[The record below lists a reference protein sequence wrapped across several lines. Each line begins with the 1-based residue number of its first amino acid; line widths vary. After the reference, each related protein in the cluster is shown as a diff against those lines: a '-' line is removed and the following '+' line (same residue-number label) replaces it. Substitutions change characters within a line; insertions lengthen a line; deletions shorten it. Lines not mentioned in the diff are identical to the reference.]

1 MPPAI
6 PRAVPEAAVS
16 EATAPAGAPA
26 PPWTIT
32 LDDVRSAA
40 ARIADAVPPTPFLHS
55 RTLSDVTG
63 AEIFVKFENLQFT
76 ASFKDRGALNRLLD
90 LTEEQRRAGVLA
102 VSAGNHAQGV
112 AYHAHR
118 LGIPAVIVMP
128 VNTPFVKVNNT
139 RTLGARVELA
149 GETLAESMP
158 RGQEIMARE
167 GLTFIHP
174 YDDPRIMAGQ
184 GTTALEMLAQEPSLE
199 ALVVPIGGGGLIGGM
214 TVAARALRPDIDI
227 LGVQTEYYPAMADAL
242 SGRSSPLGGLTVAEG
257 IAVKAPGP
265 TARHILATQ
274 GVDVAVVSEA
284 AIERAINLY
293 LNVEKTVAEGA
304 GAASLAAVLCQ
315 PERFRGRR
323 VGLVL
328 SGGNID
334 PRILASVIL
343 RGLTRQGRL
352 GTLSVEASDTPGQL
366 AAVAAI
372 IAAKDGN
379 VIELAHNRLLPTMS
393 AKCTDLSFTVETQG
407 RAHLEDIAQAIRDA
421 GYRVWQISEAPDLG

>member
-1 MPPAI
+1 MSDT
-6 PRAVPEAAVS
+6 AA
-16 EATAPAGAPA
+16 P

-32 LDDVRSAA
+32 EDDVRAA
-40 ARIADAVPPTPFLHS
+40 AGRIAAAVPPTPFLHS
-55 RTLSDVTG
+55 QTLSAVVG
-63 AEIFVKFENLQFT
+63 ADLFIKFENLQFT

-90 LTEEQRRAGVLA
+90 LTPEQRRAGVIA

-112 AYHAHR
+112 AHHAQR

-139 RTLGARVELA
+139 RALGARVELA

-158 RGQEIMARE
+158 TGHEIMARE
-167 GLTFIHP
+167 GLMFIHP
-174 YDDPRIMAGQ
+174 YDDPLIMAGQ
-184 GTTALEMLAQEPSLE
+184 GTAALEMLGQVPDLDTM
-199 ALVVPIGGGGLIGGM
+199 VVPIGGGGLIGGM
-214 TVAARALRPDIDI
+214 TVAARALRPDIEI
-227 LGVQTEYYPAMADAL
+227 VGVQTSYYPAMADAL
-242 SGRSSPLGGLTVAEG
+242 AGRASTSGGQTVAEG

-265 TARHILATQ
+265 AARHILSSH
-274 GVDVAVVSEA
+274 GVDVTVVGEA

-304 GAASLAAVLCQ
+304 GAASLAAVMAH
-315 PERFRGRR
+315 PERFRGKR

-334 PRILASVIL
+334 PRTLASVIL
-343 RGLTRQGRL
+343 RGLTREGRL
-352 GTLSVEASDTPGQL
+352 GTLSVEATDIPGQL

-372 IAAKDGN
+372 IAAHDGN
-379 VIELAHNRLLPTMS
+379 VVELAHNRLLPTMS

-421 GYRVWQISEAPDLG
+421 GYRVWHISDPPRPDADADG

>member
-1 MPPAI
+1 MP
-6 PRAVPEAAVS
+6 E
-16 EATAPAGAPA
+16 TAA

-32 LDDVRSAA
+32 EDDVRAA
-40 ARIADAVPPTPFLHS
+40 AGRIAAAVPPTPFLAS
-55 RTLSDVTG
+55 RTLSAVAG
-63 AEIFVKFENLQFT
+63 AELFVKFENLQFT

-90 LTEEQRRAGVLA
+90 LTPAQRRAGVIA

-112 AYHAHR
+112 TYHAGR
-118 LGIPAVIVMP
+118 LGVPAVIVMP

-139 RTLGARVELA
+139 RALGARVELA

-158 RGQEIMARE
+158 TGREIMARE

-174 YDDPRIMAGQ
+174 YDDPLIMAGQ
-184 GTTALEMLAQEPSLE
+184 GTTALEMLHAVPDLDT
-199 ALVVPIGGGGLIGGM
+199 LVVPIGGGGLIGGM
-214 TVAARALRPDIDI
+214 TVAARALRPDIEI
-227 LGVQTEYYPAMADAL
+227 VGVQTQYYPAMADAL
-242 SGRSSPLGGLTVAEG
+242 AGRASTSGGQTVAEG

-265 TARHILATQ
+265 TARHILTHH
-274 GVDVAVVSEA
+274 GVEVMVVGES

-304 GAASLAAVLCQ
+304 GAASLAAVLCH
-315 PERFRGRR
+315 PERFRGKR

-334 PRILASVIL
+334 PRTLASVIL
-343 RGLTRQGRL
+343 RGLTREGRL
-352 GTLSVEASDTPGQL
+352 GTLSVEATDIPGQL

-372 IAAKDGN
+372 IAAHEGN

-407 RAHLEDIAQAIRDA
+407 RAHLEEIAQAIRDA
-421 GYRVWQISEAPDLG
+421 GYRVWHISDPPRADGEG

>member
-1 MPPAI
+1 MPD
-6 PRAVPEAAVS
+6 
-16 EATAPAGAPA
+16 TAA
-26 PPWTIT
+26 PPWEIT
-32 LDDVRSAA
+32 ADDVRAA
-40 ARIADAVPPTPFLHS
+40 AQRIADAVPPTPFLAS
-55 RTLSDVTG
+55 RTLSDIVG
-63 AEIFVKFENLQFT
+63 AETFVKFENLQFT

-90 LTEEQRRAGVLA
+90 LTEAQRKAGVIA

-112 AYHAHR
+112 AYHATR
-118 LGIPAVIVMP
+118 LGVPSVIVMP

-158 RGQEIMARE
+158 RGREIMEAE

-184 GTTALEMLAQEPSLE
+184 GTTALEMLAEVPDLDT
-199 ALVVPIGGGGLIGGM
+199 LVVPVGGGGLIGGM
-214 TVAARALRPDIDI
+214 TVAARAIRPDIEI
-227 LGVQTEYYPAMADAL
+227 VGVQTEHYPAMADAL
-242 SGRSSPLGGLTVAEG
+242 AGRTSPLGGQTVAEG

-265 TARHILATQ
+265 SARHILASH
-274 GVDVAVVSEA
+274 GVEVLVVSEA
-284 AIERAINLY
+284 AIERAVNLY
-293 LNVEKTVAEGA
+293 LNVEKAVAEGA
-304 GAASLAAVLCQ
+304 GAATLAAVMAY
-315 PERFRGRR
+315 PERFRGKRL
-323 VGLVL
+323 GLVL

-334 PRILASVIL
+334 PRILGSVIL
-343 RGLTRQGRL
+343 RGLTRDGRL

-372 IAAKDGN
+372 IAQRDGN

-393 AKCTDLSFTVETQG
+393 AKCTDLSFTIETQG

-421 GYRVWQISEAPDLG
+421 GYRVWHISEPEHPK